1 MKKILSVLFVVALVF
16 GFAGCGDGGGATAE
30 QAVKNAFD
38 AIKAADVEK
47 ASEYIDYDK
56 LLNAGE
62 QEKPDTE
69 EDVQSKEMMG
79 LILEN
84 IDYRILESSQEEDT
98 AIVKAEITN
107 KDMGSVMAGF
117 ISQAFALAFS
127 GMNEEQLNEQYM
139 EVFTKLVKEEA
150 QTVTS
155 EVDIKLSKS
164 DGKWQIDVSDE
175 LLDALMGGM
184 ISYANSISDAFGGE
198 TDSER

>member
-1 MKKILSVLFVVALVF
+1 MKKILSVLLVVALVF
-16 GFAGCGDGGGATAE
+16 GFAGCGDGGGETAE

-47 ASEYIDYDK
+47 ASEYIDYET

-79 LILEN
+79 LILGNVE
-84 IDYRILESSQEEDT
+84 YRILESSQEEDT

-107 KDMGSVMAGF
+107 KDMGSVMSGF

-127 GMNEEQLNEQYM
+127 GLNEGQLNEQYM
-139 EVFTKLVKEEA
+139 EVFSKLIKEET
-150 QTVTS
+150 QTVTN

-164 DGKWQIDVSDE
+164 DGKWKIDLSDE

-184 ISYANSISDAFGGE
+184 VSYANNINDALE
-198 TDSER
+198 